1 MKTLEDFMD
10 IGQSQTSSIV
20 RDVTSFYSRNYT
32 LWKEIGHHFKTP
44 DTYLHEFKLR
54 FPDIKISHQLL
65 NRGLNFANNKQ
76 RPIHRWTN
84 YLEGFSES
92 FVYDIIERFG
102 LSSGHRILDPFAG
115 SGTVNVAAMMK
126 GIDSAG
132 IEINPTIFRVL
143 LTKTSWDT
151 NPREIQRRYDAM
163 DFSKKASVEAPAFLE
178 TEKQFQPEI
187 LENVLRIKEQVG
199 LVDDPRLR
207 CYFELAFVSVLL
219 PSSNLRRSPS
229 IGYDKKK
236 IKNLYPDLPFQLFE
250 QKVKEIIKDLQFVQ
264 AKVEK
269 RGKSISFCEDSKAFT
284 LPEDITID
292 AVITSP
298 PYLNS
303 FDYVGNYK
311 LEIGWMEDAAST
323 KDLGELRDRM
333 VLCDNVSRS
342 MMKSYAEQS
351 PLLSIDWLDYIIAA
365 SKPRMRERIGIR
377 RKDYPI
383 LLRKYF
389 EDIYMVLSNMYKS
402 INDGA
407 RVAWVVGDSLI
418 LDVYVPTDLIT
429 MMIAQKIGYR
439 PTGIEIDRTR
449 RSGIRR
455 TFTLRESILYFQ
467 KET

>member
-1 MKTLEDFMD
+1 MVNNMNSL
-10 IGQSQTSSIV
+10 V
-20 RDVTSFYSRNYT
+20 RDAKSFYSHNYT
-32 LWKEIGHHFKTP
+32 LWEGIGHHFKTP

-54 FPDIKISHQLL
+54 FPDVKISHRLL

-76 RPIHRWTN
+76 RPIHRWTS

-92 FVYDIIERFG
+92 FVYDIIEQFG

-126 GIDSAG
+126 GIDSVG

-143 LTKTSWDT
+143 LAKTSWDID
-151 NPREIQRRYDAM
+151 PREIQSRYDAM
-163 DFSKKASVEAPAFLE
+163 DFSKKASVEPPAFLE
-178 TEKQFQPEI
+178 TERQFQPEI
-187 LENVLRIKEQVG
+187 LENVLRIKEQLG
-199 LVDDPRLR
+199 LMDDPHLR
-207 CYFELAFVSVLL
+207 CYFELAFASILL

-229 IGYDKKK
+229 IGYDKRKF
-236 IKNLYPDLPFQLFE
+236 KNLYPNLPFQLFE
-250 QKVKEIIKDLQFVQ
+250 EKVKEIISDLRFVQ
-264 AKVEK
+264 TKVEK
-269 RGKSISFCEDSKAFT
+269 QGKSISFCEDSKTFA
-284 LPEDITID
+284 LPEDIAID

-323 KDLGELRDRM
+323 KDLSELRDRM

-342 MMKSYAEQS
+342 MMKSYAEQP
-351 PLLSIDWLDYIIAA
+351 PLLSIDWLDYIVAA
-365 SKPRMRERIGIR
+365 TKPRMRERIGIR

-389 EDIYMVLSNMYKS
+389 EDIHVVLSNMYKS

-429 MMIAQKIGYR
+429 MMIAQRIGYR
-439 PTGIEIDRTR
+439 PTGVEIDRTR

-455 TFTLRESILYFQ
+455 AFALRESILYFQ